1 MATPNYGYEKRQ
13 KELAKKR
20 KKEDK
25 LKQKAER
32 KGAGEGGG
40 DAEQTQELLAL
51 AQAAAQALGLADCA
65 LHAEIRLSS
74 TGPVLMHSAQPS
86 TQDAPAAVISPA
98 RRSPRRRRARPP
110 SP

>member
-32 KGAGEGGG
+32 KQGGP
-40 DAEQTQELLAL
+40 DDENMQQDE
-51 AQAAAQALGLADCA
+51 
-65 LHAEIRLSS
+65 
-74 TGPVLMHSAQPS
+74 TGQDSESPNPDTPAQP
-86 TQDAPAAVISPA
+86 
-98 RRSPRRRRARPP
+98 
-110 SP
+110 

>member
-40 DAEQTQELLAL
+40 DAEQTQE
-51 AQAAAQALGLADCA
+51 
-65 LHAEIRLSS
+65 
-74 TGPVLMHSAQPS
+74 
-86 TQDAPAAVISPA
+86 APAAGSVPA
-98 RRSPRRRRARPP
+98 SDNGAPG
-110 SP
+110 